1 MKRSVRGALRR
12 EAQARP
18 TLVLHHTHN
27 GRTLVC
33 HWQQRAD
40 GRLSCLWGI
49 EVQPPPFLPKYAF
62 SAKVRDLHPAGV
74 GIASR
79 RVEIPLVDGNGQI
92 SGVLC
97 QSMPP
102 SGVRGAFVSRGPG
115 ETRAIEDVAQ
125 LVVHDINNFLAVI
138 GSGLRLLEGQSD
150 SADRT
155 VIVVKMQQAI
165 SRGALLSRH
174 LLEAARPCPD
184 FMDAGTLD
192 QCRSPPICG
201 TSTPTRKNCIS
212 HCSTSAATRS
222 MLRPTAARSPSRHLH
237 SDKIQKLSAMDFGPK
252 SKVQEGV
259 VVCWRASREGALP
272 TSKQIIFRG
281 RYPVGWRT
289 WIERTEDH
297 GKGPCSCIALDGR
310 TFGAAPLISS
320 APVGRAGATD
330 DPSPS
335 TNAIADSEGALRV
348 PADYRSMYE
357 YLGTWAIAAD
367 QGPGSKQL
375 HSVYASPGAVTAF
388 RTNGHFP
395 DGAVLVKEGYETA
408 TSPMTTGTVSH
419 AETLAG
425 WFVMVKD
432 SKNSHPQN
440 KLWGSGWAWSWFD
453 AVNPLKTTS
462 TDYTTDCQP
471 CHIPAQSTDW
481 IYTQGYPVLH
491 K

>member
-1 MKRSVRGALRR
+1 MKHSVRGALRR

-150 SADRT
+150 FADRT

-165 SRGALLSRH
+165 SRGALLKP
-174 LLEAARPCPD
+174 A
-184 FMDAGTLD
+184 
-192 QCRSPPICG
+192 PP
-201 TSTPTRKNCIS
+201 
-212 HCSTSAATRS
+212 
-222 MLRPTAARSPSRHLH
+222 
-237 SDKIQKLSAMDFGPK
+237 
-252 SKVQEGV
+252 
-259 VVCWRASREGALP
+259 
-272 TSKQIIFRG
+272 
-281 RYPVGWRT
+281 
-289 WIERTEDH
+289 
-297 GKGPCSCIALDGR
+297 
-310 TFGAAPLISS
+310 
-320 APVGRAGATD
+320 
-330 DPSPS
+330 
-335 TNAIADSEGALRV
+335 
-348 PADYRSMYE
+348 
-357 YLGTWAIAAD
+357 
-367 QGPGSKQL
+367 
-375 HSVYASPGAVTAF
+375 
-388 RTNGHFP
+388 
-395 DGAVLVKEGYETA
+395 
-408 TSPMTTGTVSH
+408 
-419 AETLAG
+419 
-425 WFVMVKD
+425 
-432 SKNSHPQN
+432 
-440 KLWGSGWAWSWFD
+440 
-453 AVNPLKTTS
+453 
-462 TDYTTDCQP
+462 
-471 CHIPAQSTDW
+471 
-481 IYTQGYPVLH
+481 
-491 K
+491 